1 MGTSKFINFSEA
13 ALSKAAQGNSHK
25 PTSSFFKN
33 NIPWVRLRAPKEG
46 EAPMVIRILPGMDF
60 SYQENIE
67 ALKASTEPF
76 KTVDGKYTSWAQFV
90 KGYSFFGALKT
101 SLLSPDTLDITK
113 HDFPRKNIDAFADLR
128 RFIFFNSGKYA
139 TFLPSGAPTITPE
152 EADLIKKPASK
163 LESYKLPSK
172 PRSFAI
178 SNILYKNPQTGEME
192 QMLAVFT
199 EQMFNTLTQI
209 TEKPI
214 PVGQGME
221 SVSQQFPYL
230 MFGDPTDKDTG
241 CLLEV
246 RYCMN
251 PLSNSQ
257 VLTLT
262 PSKDPKNNSRLGYQ
276 QYPITD
282 EILQKREILCD
293 VDDVLDIWTY
303 RRQVDLLCKDPMFPI
318 DLLKKAEDAG
328 TFSNAGPLNYDLRKE
343 GEEILERRESF
354 RKTAYQ
360 GFSAPEG
367 GVAMPKPIDFNKYI
381 NTPINQPEP
390 VMAKPVI
397 PTHTQDT
404 AVGSLP
410 PVSMNRF
417 TTQQPT
423 GQPTPAAIFGD
434 TVKVTP
440 QPAASNFPTIHPT
453 PNQPV
458 TQIPQPQP
466 ILNAP
471 LQEPKVEKLESDITV
486 GDYEES
492 TVQEQPQVESDV
504 TLARAFRSLSKE
516 DYEVYRGLHMKF
528 LTNAGNMTPEE
539 MTAFFSLQS
548 KVTV

>member
-13 ALSKAAQGNSHK
+13 ALSKAAQGNSHR

-33 NIPWVRLRAPKEG
+33 NILWVRLRAPKEG

-67 ALKASTEPF
+67 ALKSSTEPF

-90 KGYSFFGALKT
+90 KGYLFFGALNT
-101 SLLSPDTLDITK
+101 SLLSPDTFDITK

-354 RKTAYQ
+354 RKTA
-360 GFSAPEG
+360 SKT
-367 GVAMPKPIDFNKYI
+367 V
-381 NTPINQPEP
+381 NQTQP
-390 VMAKPVI
+390 
-397 PTHTQDT
+397 QDT

-423 GQPTPAAIFGD
+423 GQPIPAAIFGGS
-434 TVKVTP
+434 VEVIS
-440 QPAASNFPTIHPT
+440 QPVVSNFPVIQPI
-453 PNQPV
+453 PNQTI

-466 ILNAP
+466 ISNAP
-471 LQEPKVEKLESDITV
+471 LQEPKVEKLESGITV

-492 TVQEQPQVESDV
+492 MEQEQPQLESDI
-504 TLARAFRSLSKE
+504 TLARAFKSLSKE

-539 MTAFFSLQS
+539 MNAFFSLQS